1 MKRTL
6 VIILSIVGIILLIG
20 IGILIYFNVT
30 YLSKSE
36 AREIFLDDVIKYKDN
51 IHISKVELDIEEN
64 LYEIEFY
71 YLNQDTEYECKM
83 DAKTGKIIYNN
94 FRLNN
99 QPVTNNQNN
108 TNQSSEITLAEA
120 KMIAVKDINT
130 TENSVNFIETKTDY
144 DDGRKNYEIEFIYNN
159 NKYSYE
165 IDASTGEIL
174 SFDKDIRR

>member
-1 MKRTL
+1 MKRPL

-36 AREIFLDDVIKYKDN
+36 AREIFLEDVSEYKDN
-51 IHISKVELDIEEN
+51 IHISKVELDTEEN

-71 YLNQDTEYECKM
+71 YLNQDIEYECKM

>member
-1 MKRTL
+1 
-6 VIILSIVGIILLIG
+6 
-20 IGILIYFNVT
+20 
-30 YLSKSE
+30 
-36 AREIFLDDVIKYKDN
+36 
-51 IHISKVELDIEEN
+51 
-64 LYEIEFY
+64 
-71 YLNQDTEYECKM
+71 M